1 MELSTPTFMSGILG
15 QQGLT
20 QRWGYRRL
28 LAGVLTTL
36 AAQHADRVMPFV
48 PAPVEPSL
56 DRGDAE
62 ADRSAGARMAPF
74 ACRQLLQGRAQRALG
89 RRRGQ
94 QLANEREAQPRPAF
108 MHPRSD
114 SLRHV

>member
-15 QQGLT
+15 PQGLT
-20 QRWGYRRL
+20 QRWGHRGL
-28 LAGVLTTL
+28 LAGILPPL
-36 AAQHADRVMPFV
+36 AAQHADRVMPFI

-62 ADRSAGARMAPF
+62 ADRSTGARMAPF

-94 QLANEREAQPRPAF
+94 QLANDRE
-108 MHPRSD
+108 
-114 SLRHV
+114 